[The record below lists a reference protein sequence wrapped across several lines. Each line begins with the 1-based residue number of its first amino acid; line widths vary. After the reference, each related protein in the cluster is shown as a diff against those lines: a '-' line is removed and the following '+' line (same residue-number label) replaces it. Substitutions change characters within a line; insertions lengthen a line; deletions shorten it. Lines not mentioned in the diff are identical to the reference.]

1 MASNFYVKTSR
12 NVGTTFESV
21 GSYTVG
27 AATQATVIGLAISNN
42 LSGGSLS
49 AAQIYVDAVV
59 NDGSNDT
66 YIIREV
72 LVPGGS
78 TIVLVGG
85 DQKIVLNTGYSIKVK
100 SSIASSADVIMSVL
114 ELT

>member
-12 NVGTTFESV
+12 GVGTTFDTI

-27 AATQATVIGLAISNN
+27 AATQATVIGLAVCNS
-42 LSGGSLS
+42 LSGGALS
-49 AAQIYVDAVV
+49 AAQILIDATV

-66 YIIREV
+66 YIIREAV
-72 LVPGGS
+72 VPGGGS
-78 TIVLVGG
+78 IILVGG

-100 SSIASSADVIMSVL
+100 SNIASSADVILSVL

>member
-12 NVGTTFESV
+12 NVGTTFDTV
-21 GSYTVG
+21 GNYTVA
-27 AATQATVIGLAISNN
+27 AATQTTVIGLAISNN

-49 AAQIYVDAVV
+49 AAQILVDAVV
-59 NDGSNDT
+59 NDGTNDT

-100 SSIASSADVIMSVL
+100 SNTTGSADVIMSFL